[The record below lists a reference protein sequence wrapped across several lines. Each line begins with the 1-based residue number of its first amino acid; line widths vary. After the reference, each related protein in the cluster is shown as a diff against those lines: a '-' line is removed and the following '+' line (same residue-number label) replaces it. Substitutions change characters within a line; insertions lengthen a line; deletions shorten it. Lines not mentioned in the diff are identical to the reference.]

1 MNVIKMQDENEKK
14 ELTLFGREPNKY
26 FIERITKGN
35 LEDAYAVNQVFSK
48 NGSYSDLVDHRSYDD
63 DAYAPTDAG
72 IDVVEDCLIELPE
85 NHHVIKAIYNQTY
98 SVLENILKMS
108 YEEIKECVIN
118 KEQRRDGFYSQD
130 SVYQNPITIA
140 FYAAGYFRDYSE
152 NLFDIFKK
160 AAYHSANEIISHNTE
175 CLRDLGSFQD
185 IAFNER
191 PEHAIV
197 ADLTVAMALASM
209 RTYSKTRKKDVIE
222 FADYL
227 FHKNFLCDC
236 ALWPYSRCEP
246 EKALDKF
253 IELRS
258 EGMRMK
264 DELEYYCITEISEK
278 TFEKGLCLEKLL
290 DFIKSI
296 SNKFMAKEIEE
307 KVKLLLKQKKKDCQ

>member
-1 MNVIKMQDENEKK
+1 MQDKNEKG
-14 ELTLFGREPNKY
+14 ELTLFGKEPNKY

-72 IDVVEDCLIELPE
+72 INAVEDCLSELPR
-85 NHHVIKAIYNQTY
+85 NHHVIKAIYNKTH

-108 YEEIKECVIN
+108 YEEIKECVID
-118 KEQRRDGFYSQD
+118 KEQHPDDFYSRN

-140 FYAAGYFRDYSE
+140 LYAAGYFRDYSE

-160 AAYHSANEIISHNTE
+160 AAYHSVNEIISHNTE

-185 IAFNER
+185 MAFNER

-197 ADLTVAMALASM
+197 ADLTVAMTILSM
-209 RTYSKTRKKDVIE
+209 RTYSKTRKKEIME

-227 FHKNFLCDC
+227 FHKNFLCDY
-236 ALWPYSRCEP
+236 ALRIYSRCEP

-264 DELEYYCITEISEK
+264 DELEYYCTIEISEK
-278 TFEKGLCLEKLL
+278 TFEKGLCLEKLP

-296 SNKFMAKEIEE
+296 SNKSMAKEIEE
-307 KVKLLLKQKKKDCQ
+307 KVKPLLKQKKQEEK